1 MLGGQF
7 FMKLDNV
14 ILKRKDKVVYR
25 DGNLKIK
32 VYNENFSKVNVLVS
46 ALNQA
51 KIEETGLNVPK
62 LHSVTTIDNKWVV
75 VTDYIEGTPL
85 DVLMERNPEKIDEY
99 LQKFVDLQH
108 LVHTKKSTGLLK
120 IKEKMHAKIAQTD
133 FDDATKYELQ
143 ARLAGMPNH
152 DKLCHGDFN
161 PSNIIVT
168 DDGEMYIIDWSHAT
182 QGNASAD
189 VARTYLLFNLEGKR
203 EIAEKYL
210 NMFMN
215 KTGISRSYYLRWVP
229 IVAAS
234 QTVKKNAEEKEMLS
248 SWVNVVDFE

>member
-1 MLGGQF
+1 
-7 FMKLDNV
+7 MKLENV
-14 ILKRKDKVVYR
+14 ILEREDKQVYR

-32 VYNENFSKVNVLVS
+32 VYGEEFSKVNVLVS

-62 LHSVTTIDNKWVV
+62 LHSVTTIDGKWVV

-85 DVLMERNPEKIDEY
+85 DVLMSEHPEKEDEY
-99 LQKFVDLQH
+99 LQKFVDLQN
-108 LVHTKKSTGLLK
+108 LVHTKKSSGLLK
-120 IKEKMHAKIAQTD
+120 IKEKMNAKIEQTD
-133 FDDATKYELQ
+133 FDDATKFELQ

-168 DDGEMYIIDWSHAT
+168 DNGEMYIIDWSHAT

-189 VARTYLLFNLEGKR
+189 VARTYLLFNLDGKR
-203 EIAEKYL
+203 ELAEKYL
-210 NMFMN
+210 SLFMK
-215 KTGISRSYYLRWVP
+215 KTGISRSYYMRWIP

-234 QTVKKNAEEKEMLS
+234 QTVKEKEKEKELLS

>member
-1 MLGGQF
+1 
-7 FMKLDNV
+7 MKLDNV
-14 ILKRKDKVVYR
+14 ILVRDDKSVYR
-25 DGNLKIK
+25 EGDLKIK
-32 VYNENFSKVNVLVS
+32 VYSENFSKVNVLTS

-51 KIEETGLNVPK
+51 KIEEVGLNVPK
-62 LHSVTTIDNKWVV
+62 LHQVTTIDGKWVV

-85 DVLMERNPEKIDEY
+85 DVLMKDNPEKEDDY
-99 LQKFVDLQH
+99 LKQFVDLQH
-108 LVHTKKSTGLLK
+108 TVHTKRCSGLLK
-120 IKEKMHAKIAQTD
+120 IKEKMHAKIEQTD
-133 FDDATKYELQ
+133 FDEAIKFELQ

-168 DDGEMYIIDWSHAT
+168 DSGEMFIIDWSHAT

-189 VARTYLLFNLEGKR
+189 VARTYLIFNLEGKKDL
-203 EIAEKYL
+203 AEKYL
-210 NMFMN
+210 SLFMK
-215 KTGISRSYYLRWVP
+215 KTGISRSYYMRWIP

-234 QTVKKNAEEKEMLS
+234 QTVKKNKAEKELLS

>member
-1 MLGGQF
+1 
-7 FMKLDNV
+7 MKLENV
-14 ILKRKDKVVYR
+14 IVEEKDKAVYR
-25 DGNLKIK
+25 DGDLKIK
-32 VYNENFSKVNVLVS
+32 VYGEGYSKVNVLVS

-62 LHSVTTIDNKWVV
+62 LHSVTKENGKWAV

-85 DVLMERNPEKIDEY
+85 DVLMRENPEKEDEY
-99 LQKFVDLQH
+99 LQKFVDLQA
-108 LVHTKKSTGLLK
+108 LVHTKRSSGLLK
-120 IKEKMHAKIAQTD
+120 IKEKMNAKIAQTD
-133 FDDATKYELQ
+133 FDDAIKFELA

-161 PSNIIVT
+161 PSNIIVK
-168 DDGEMYIIDWSHAT
+168 DNGEMYIIDWSHAT

-189 VARTYLLFNLEGKR
+189 VARTYLLFCLDGKR
-203 EIAEKYL
+203 ELAEKYL
-210 NMFMN
+210 EKFMK
-215 KTGISRSYYLRWVP
+215 KTGISRSYYMRWIP

-234 QTVKKNAEEKEMLS
+234 QTVKRNEHEKELLS

>member
-1 MLGGQF
+1 
-7 FMKLDNV
+7 MKLDNV
-14 ILKRKDKVVYR
+14 ILERQDKVVYR

-51 KIEETGLNVPK
+51 RIEETGLNVPK
-62 LHSVTTIDNKWVV
+62 LHTVTTIDNKWVV

-85 DVLMERNPEKIDEY
+85 DVLMERHPEKLDEY

-108 LVHTKKSTGLLK
+108 IVHTKKTTGLLK
-120 IKEKMHAKIAQTD
+120 IKEKMNAKIAQTD
-133 FDDATKYELQ
+133 FDDAIKYELQ

-168 DDGEMYIIDWSHAT
+168 DSGDMYIIDWSHAT

-203 EIAEKYL
+203 DLAEKYL
-210 NMFMN
+210 NLFIS
-215 KTGISRSYYLRWVP
+215 KTGIARSYYLRWVP

-234 QTVKKNAEEKEMLS
+234 QTVKKNVEEKELLS

>member
-1 MLGGQF
+1 
-7 FMKLDNV
+7 MKLENV
-14 ILKRKDKVVYR
+14 ILEREDKQVYR
-25 DGNLKIK
+25 DGDLKIK
-32 VYNENFSKVNVLVS
+32 VYGKNFSKVNVLVS

-62 LHSVTTIDNKWVV
+62 LHSVTTIDGKWVV

-85 DVLMERNPEKIDEY
+85 DVLMSKYPEKEDEY
-99 LQKFVDLQH
+99 LQKFVDLQN
-108 LVHTKKSTGLLK
+108 LVHTKKASGLLK
-120 IKEKMHAKIAQTD
+120 IKEKMNAKIEQTD
-133 FDDATKYELQ
+133 FDDATKFELQ

-161 PSNIIVT
+161 PSNVIVT
-168 DDGEMYIIDWSHAT
+168 DDGELYIIDWSHAT

-203 EIAEKYL
+203 ELAEKYL
-210 NMFMN
+210 SLFMQ
-215 KTGISRSYYLRWVP
+215 KTGISRSYYMRWIP

-234 QTVKKNAEEKEMLS
+234 QTVKKNEKEKEFLS

>member
-1 MLGGQF
+1 
-7 FMKLDNV
+7 MKLEN
-14 ILKRKDKVVYR
+14 IIQERKDKTVYR
-25 DGNLKIK
+25 DGDLKIK
-32 VYNENFSKVNVLVS
+32 VYGEGYSKVNVLVS

-62 LHSVTTIDNKWVV
+62 LHSVTTIDGKWVV
-75 VTDYIEGTPL
+75 ITDYIEGTPL
-85 DVLMERNPEKIDEY
+85 DVLMRENPDKEDEY
-99 LQKFVDLQH
+99 LQMFVDLQH
-108 LVHTKKSTGLLK
+108 TVHTKRSSGLLK
-120 IKEKMHAKIAQTD
+120 IKEKMNAKIAMTD
-133 FDDATKYELQ
+133 FDDATKFELQ

-168 DDGEMYIIDWSHAT
+168 DKGEMYIIDWSHAT

-189 VARTYLLFNLEGKR
+189 VARTYLLFNLDGKK
-203 EIAEKYL
+203 ELAEKYL
-210 NMFMN
+210 SMFMQ
-215 KTGISRSYYLRWVP
+215 KTGISRSYYLRWIP

-234 QTVKKNAEEKEMLS
+234 QTVKNNEEEKELLS